1 MRKGIEYGT
10 VSGRP
15 SIFSGKKKNSDA
27 AVIISI
33 NTSQS
38 QTSFFS
44 ADKGMPI
51 SGKQSILAKPL
62 KLGEKETH
70 FSEINLVD
78 PISGGPVIRHRAKI
92 EA

>member
-1 MRKGIEYGT
+1 MRRVGTPNQVMRKGIEFGT
-10 VSGRP
+10 LSGRP

-44 ADKGMPI
+44 ADKGIPN
-51 SGKQSILAKPL
+51 SVKQSVLSRPL
-62 KLGEKETH
+62 KFG
-70 FSEINLVD
+70 D
-78 PISGGPVIRHRAKI
+78 
-92 EA
+92 